1 MWQPAEGMFLLT
13 VICKAT
19 FDLVPEESPLA
30 SDQDELTIHDQHWN
44 DDENASLRAA
54 SDIVPF
60 KHGADVLLVGYA
72 YAPTVLSEWPF
83 QARLVVDKAID
94 KTIEIHGDRQ
104 WMKDDRLVENPCP
117 PRTPLRWER
126 AGGGPGTSNP
136 VGVFPPSLV
145 EPGQPRRL
153 PNLEPPRTRLARP
166 TDVIPPIGFG
176 PIAPSWP
183 ERKEKID
190 TREGDWDPK
199 VWPAKPL
206 APYVD
211 ASFFHVAPADQHL
224 DRLTGNE
231 RIQLEHLHPDYP
243 RFSTRLAPIHPHV
256 VVHKTGKALMDVDL
270 RCDTLVIDTER
281 RVCTLTWRGS
291 VPLAYADEWARVE
304 VTTDK
309 RRRLSTQSG
318 ISTSTVVLGSEEALR
333 TVSPALPFA
342 VQSFSNHP
350 PLDPSNFTIEQFAT
364 ITAELNE
371 GQTTRFR
378 ILDAHALKNDDWQEV
393 EKHWKQAI
401 DDESAAGQHGLIKAY
416 DIAYLTTVERF
427 RGPITPEERAKVM
440 ASLERGK
447 ALETL
452 DELKIQ
458 RAALLPILRSVTTKR
473 EQGLSALDPARGN
486 AP

>member
-1 MWQPAEGMFLLT
+1 VWQPAEGLFMLT

-30 SDQDELTIHDQHWN
+30 SDQDEPTIHDQHWN

-60 KHGADVLLVGYA
+60 KRGADVLLVGHA
-72 YAPTVLSEWPF
+72 YAPTVLSEWPYH
-83 QARLVVDKAID
+83 ARLMVGNAID
-94 KTIEIHGDRQ
+94 KTIEIHGDRV
-104 WMKDDRLVENPCP
+104 WTKDDRLVESPCP
-117 PRTPLRWER
+117 PRTSLRWER

-136 VGVFPPSLV
+136 VGIFPVSLV

-176 PIAPSWP
+176 PLAPSWP

-199 VWPAKPL
+199 VWHTKPL
-206 APYVD
+206 APWVD
-211 ASFFHVAPADQHL
+211 ASFFHVAPTDQHV
-224 DRLTGNE
+224 DRLTGDE
-231 RIQLEHLHPDYP
+231 RIQLEHLHPEYH
-243 RFSTRLAPIHPHV
+243 RFSTRLAPTHPHA
-256 VVHKTGKALMDVDL
+256 VVHKAGNTSMDVDL
-270 RCDTLVIDTER
+270 RCDTLVIDTDR

-291 VPLAYADEWARVE
+291 VPLAYAEESARVE
-304 VTTDK
+304 
-309 RRRLSTQSG
+309 LSMGHKPRPSSLSNG
-318 ISTSTVVLGSEEALR
+318 SNSTVVLSFEEAVR
-333 TVSPALPFA
+333 TSSPALPFA
-342 VQSFSNHP
+342 VQDFSEHP
-350 PLDPSNFTIEQFAT
+350 RLDPSSIPIERFAT
-364 ITAELNE
+364 ISAELNE

-378 ILDAHALKNDDWQEV
+378 ILETHALKNDDWQAI

-401 DDESAAGQHGLIKAY
+401 DDESAAGKHGLRKAY
-416 DIAYLTTVERF
+416 DAAYLATVERF
-427 RGPITPEERAKVM
+427 RGPITPDERAKVL

-447 ALETL
+447 AHATL

-458 RAALLPILRSVTTKR
+458 RAALLPILRSVTTK
-473 EQGLSALDPARGN
+473 EQGLPALDPARGN

>member
-1 MWQPAEGMFLLT
+1 MWQPVEGMFLLA

-30 SDQDELTIHDQHWN
+30 TDQDEPTIHDQHWN
-44 DDENASLRAA
+44 DDEHASLRAA
-54 SDIVPF
+54 SDILPF
-60 KHGADVLLVGYA
+60 KRGADVLLVGHA

-83 QARLVVDKAID
+83 HARLIVGADID
-94 KTIEIHGDRQ
+94 KTIEIHGDRH
-104 WMKDDRLVENPCP
+104 WTKDDRLVENPCP
-117 PRTPLRWER
+117 PRTSLRWER
-126 AGGGPGTSNP
+126 AAGGPGTSNP
-136 VGVFPPSLV
+136 VGVFPVSIV

-199 VWPAKPL
+199 VWHTKPL

-211 ASFFHVAPADQHL
+211 ASFFHVAPADQ
-224 DRLTGNE
+224 RLERITGDE

-243 RFSTRLAPIHPHV
+243 RFSTRLAPIHPHAI
-256 VVHKTGKALMDVDL
+256 VHKTGKALVDVDL
-270 RCDTLVIDTER
+270 RCDTLVIDTDR

-291 VPLAYADEWARVE
+291 VPLAYAEESARVE
-304 VTTDK
+304 
-309 RRRLSTQSG
+309 LSMGNKPRQPSLSSV
-318 ISTSTVVLGSEEALR
+318 STSTMVLGAEESVR
-333 TVSPALPFA
+333 TPSSALPFA
-342 VQSFSNHP
+342 VQDFFDRP
-350 PLDPSNFTIEQFAT
+350 RFDPTSIPMERFAT
-364 ITAELNE
+364 IMAELNE

-378 ILDAHALKNDDWQEV
+378 ILDAHALKNDDWQAIE
-393 EKHWKQAI
+393 EYWKRAI
-401 DDESAAGQHGLIKAY
+401 DDESATGKHALRKAY
-416 DIAYLTTVERF
+416 DVAYLAAVERF
-427 RGPITPEERAKVM
+427 RGPITPDERAKVM

-447 ALETL
+447 ANETL

-458 RAALLPILRSVTTKR
+458 RAALLPILRSVATKR
-473 EQGLSALDPARGN
+473 EQGLPALRR
-486 AP
+486 